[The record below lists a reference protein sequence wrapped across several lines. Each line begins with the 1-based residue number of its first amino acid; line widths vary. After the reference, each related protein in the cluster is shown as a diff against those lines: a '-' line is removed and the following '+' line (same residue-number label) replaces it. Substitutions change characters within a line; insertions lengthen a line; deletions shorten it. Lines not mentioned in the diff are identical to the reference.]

1 MCVLANLSSFIFKKF
16 SIEGE
21 IKKKEENKTNK
32 TNCFPKHQQM
42 SSLQRTSLSLFFIHG
57 EDEDRKESNEGAQSK
72 EGEATE
78 TCRKDGSE
86 LSRMLEEAR
95 SKYQTYRYDRFGLQE
110 TFNSRY
116 VDMEQQEDNI
126 DKAEKRIA
134 MRLNEHTRRVLS
146 DGLYLL
152 TMSVSSESYMYFRR

>member
-1 MCVLANLSSFIFKKF
+1 MC
-16 SIEGE
+16 
-21 IKKKEENKTNK
+21 
-32 TNCFPKHQQM
+32 
-42 SSLQRTSLSLFFIHG
+42 SSLQRTSLSLFFAEG
-57 EDEDRKESNEGAQSK
+57 EDSKESTEGAKST

-78 TCRKDGSE
+78 TGRKEGANEGSE
-86 LSRMLEEAR
+86 LARMLEAAR

-110 TFNSRY
+110 TFNSKY

-134 MRLNEHTRRVLS
+134 MRLNELTRRVLS

-152 TMSVSSESYMYFRR
+152 VLSDTIPKLLLSLSVLVSLHQCRRVVCHLSQWDITK